1 MIVLNKS
8 KNNNKTGKTVGVI
21 GGLGPETISKFY
33 LELIFSCRKFNKI
46 NYPHILINS
55 IPLPFEIEKEAI
67 TEGFGCEKILPYLIN
82 TAKNLEKSGADF
94 LVLPCNSLHI
104 FIKDISKAVKIPVL
118 SILEETTKFLK
129 DQKINKVGIM
139 ATPMTIQNK
148 LYEKFLEQEK
158 IQQII
163 PNELD
168 QTKIGKLIH
177 NLVSNKYDSKDCQ
190 LLMKIIKNFTKDKVK
205 HIILACTDLQ
215 LLMPKIDGIK
225 IYDTMKILA
234 DATVRNIIK

>member
-1 MIVLNKS
+1 MMILDKS
-8 KNNNKTGKTVGVI
+8 QNSKAGKTVGII
-21 GGLGPETISKFY
+21 GGLGPETTSKFY
-33 LELIFSCRKFNKI
+33 LELIYSCRKFNEI
-46 NYPHILINS
+46 SYPHILIDS

-67 TEGFGCEKILPYLIN
+67 AEGFGYEKILPYLIS

-104 FIKDISKAVKIPVL
+104 FIKDIRKAVKIPVL
-118 SILEETTKFLK
+118 SILEETSKFLK
-129 DQKINKVGIM
+129 EQKINKVGIV
-139 ATPMTIQNK
+139 ATLMTIQNK
-148 LYEKFLEQEK
+148 LYEKFLEQKK

-163 PNELD
+163 PSELE
-168 QTKIGKLIH
+168 QVKIGKLIH
-177 NLVSNKYDSKDCQ
+177 NLVSSKYDNKDRE
-190 LLMKIIKNFTKDKVK
+190 LLMKIIKSFTKDKVK

-215 LLMPKIDGIK
+215 LLMPKIKGIK